1 VELVREE
8 LAMDRLVARRTQR
21 GALASL
27 AAAAVVAC
35 AASLAT
41 LPARADE
48 PARGAAADSLGGAAR
63 ADSLAPA
70 VPASGEA
77 PVPAAAPPAPAPHVQ
92 ANAPLTSERMA
103 RLTGRPR
110 TVLRTGPSESDAIA
124 GVYPPG
130 QSFPVLARSGDWI
143 NVRLSPT
150 ASGWVHASLCEEY
163 DDLSG
168 LKMKPNPRLY
178 SRTGSFVAEGY
189 VGGYAFDRKAN
200 SLALGAR
207 LAYYVFD
214 RIQVETGAGWT
225 HVHRPAEIVESL
237 FGLSLEAEDF
247 NMLFYHLNATYE
259 FLPGRQMVPFATV
272 GVGSSIMQGRSET
285 SFNYGAGTT
294 MFLSKR
300 TGMRW
305 EARDYMFQSGIG
317 IDRRTH
323 NNIEFSIGSLV
334 LF

>member
-1 VELVREE
+1 MER
-8 LAMDRLVARRTQR
+8 RQSARRR
-21 GALASL
+21 RRPLARF
-27 AAAAVVAC
+27 AAAALVLAV
-35 AASLAT
+35 ASLAT
-41 LPARADE
+41 AVRAGE
-48 PARGAAADSLGGAAR
+48 AAPGGP
-63 ADSLAPA
+63 ADSLAT
-70 VPASGEA
+70 
-77 PVPAAAPPAPAPHVQ
+77 PAPAVAPAATAPPVQ
-92 ANAPLTSERMA
+92 ANAPLESVRMA
-103 RLTGRPR
+103 RLNGHPR

-124 GVYPPG
+124 GVYAPG
-130 QSFPVLARSGDWI
+130 TSFPVLARSGDWLDL
-143 NVRLSPT
+143 RLSPT
-150 ASGWVHASLCEEY
+150 TSGWVHVSLCDEY

-178 SRTGSFVAEGY
+178 SRTGSFVALGY

-247 NMLFYHLNATYE
+247 SMLYYNLNATYE

-305 EARDYMFQSGIG
+305 EARDYVFHSGA
-317 IDRRTH
+317 DNARRTH